1 MPAVGPSP
9 IQRPDPFEETPVVP
23 ANGMDVDIPPDP
35 LARISDGGGAVVT
48 DNPDGTTDVNLDPS
62 DSETSPGEFE
72 PPEHKANLAEYL
84 SPTALASLGTS
95 LGQAIDEDIKSRV
108 EWEATLA
115 NGLKY
120 LGTNI
125 EERTRP
131 FKGASGVF
139 SPVMLTANVRFQATA
154 FGELMPAVG
163 PVKTEVIGA
172 ASDEASARAMRVKPF
187 MNLYL
192 TTLAPEYRPEFRR
205 MLWWVGLDG
214 GAFKK
219 VYQDQILNRP
229 VAPMIRA
236 YDVIVPYG
244 ATDLYTTPRI
254 THRFP
259 VTDREFKQGQ
269 LNGTYLATVV
279 LTEDDP
285 LTKSPDQITQAT
297 DAAVGSRPTK
307 GDIDK
312 SFMFYECHAYLNL
325 DGFEHAEPI
334 LVTGE
339 DGMPTLDADGN
350 PATAG
355 SQKTG
360 LPLPYRVT
368 LDRATMKVVSIYRN
382 WDERDDSYQRQNCFV
397 YYPFVP
403 GMGFYGLGYAHL
415 LGNTARAATALERQ
429 IIDGATLAM
438 MPSGVRAKGAR
449 FADNNVQ
456 VQPLE
461 FPEVDTGGQP
471 IGNFI
476 MPFSFKG
483 ADPASIALL
492 QEVGKGAEQ
501 IASTSD
507 IAVGEGR
514 QDAPVGTTMAL
525 LEASTRIETSI
536 VKGLHDALALELRM
550 IAALFGEYLPEDKP
564 YPFAVAGGQGVI
576 MKSDF
581 SGQVDVIPVSDPN
594 IASGIQRLVRSQAT
608 LQMAQQD
615 PGEHDMHE
623 VYTMVYAD
631 MGYDE
636 DKIAKILPPKA
647 AAVPLDPLSENQ
659 LALMQKPIITADW
672 QDHAAHIAAHQ
683 ALIGLP
689 NMAAHLQ
696 EHIGQQ
702 MRVQVQQAVGQPLPP
717 LGQQMPPQVQNQ
729 IAQLTAAAMAHMQ
742 AAAAA
747 QQPGGAEDP
756 QIKIAQ
762 QALQT
767 QAMEIMQKYSATQV
781 EAQTKIAV
789 ANIDAQSKAADRANG
804 LMIAR
809 TKAGAQE
816 VTHGITPQF
825 PVQ

>member
-1 MPAVGPSP
+1 MAVAPSP
-9 IQRPDPFEETPVVP
+9 FQRPDPFEETPVVP
-23 ANGMDVDIPPDP
+23 ANGMDVDLPPDP
-35 LARISDGGGAVVT
+35 LGRISDSGGAFVVEGPNGEVT
-48 DNPDGTTDVNLDPS
+48 VNLDPS
-62 DSETSPGEFE
+62 DAEAAPGEFD
-72 PPEHKANLAEYL
+72 PPEHKANLAEF
-84 SPTALASLGTS
+84 LASTTLADLGTS
-95 LGQAIDEDIKSRV
+95 LAQAIEEDLKSRT

-125 EERTRP
+125 EERTKP

-154 FGELMPAVG
+154 FGELMPAAG
-163 PVKTEVIGA
+163 PCKTEVIGA
-172 ASDEASARAMRVKPF
+172 PSDEASARAMRVKTF
-187 MNLYL
+187 QNLYL

-219 VYQDQILNRP
+219 IYQDQILNRP

-269 LNGTYLATVV
+269 LNGTYLASIQ

-285 LTKSPDQITQAT
+285 LTGNQDQVSQAT
-297 DAAVGSRPTK
+297 DAAIGARRTK

-312 SFMFYECHAYLNL
+312 SYMFYECHAYLNL
-325 DGFEHAEPI
+325 KGFEHAEPI
-334 LVTGE
+334 LALDETGAAQMDESGEPVT
-339 DGMPTLDADGN
+339 DGST
-350 PATAG
+350 
-355 SQKTG
+355 QTG

-368 LDRATMKVVSIYRN
+368 LDKATSKVVSVYRN
-382 WDERDDSYQRQNCFV
+382 WDEDDDSYQRQNCFV

-550 IAALFGEYLPEDKP
+550 IAALFGEYLPEGEP
-564 YPFAVAGGQGVI
+564 YPYAVAGGQGVI
-576 MKSDF
+576 MKEDF
-581 SGQVDVIPVSDPN
+581 SGQIDVIPVSDPN

-608 LQMAQQD
+608 YQMAQGN
-615 PGEHDMHE
+615 PGDYDMHE
-623 VYTMVYAD
+623 VSKMVLLD
-631 MGYDE
+631 MGYAE
-636 DKIAKILPPKA
+636 DKIDKILPPKA
-647 AAVPLDPLSENQ
+647 TVVPMDPLSENMAI
-659 LALMQKPIITADW
+659 LGQKPVVAGAA
-672 QDHAAHIAAHQ
+672 QDHAAHIAVHQ
-683 ALIGLP
+683 AVMGLP
-689 NMAAHLQ
+689 GGAAHIS
-696 EHIGQQ
+696 EHLGWQ
-702 MRVQVQQAVGQPLPP
+702 MRTQVEQTIGHPLPP
-717 LGQQMPPQVQNQ
+717 PGAPLPPDVENQVAVLV
-729 IAQLTAAAMAHMQ
+729 AQAMAQIQ
-742 AAAAA
+742 AQAVAG
-747 QQPGGAEDP
+747 QPGGPEDP
-756 QIKIAQ
+756 QMKVAQ
-762 QALQT
+762 QALQV
-767 QAMEIMQKYSATQV
+767 QALDIQQKIAA
-781 EAQTKIAV
+781 AQMDSKTKITI
-789 ANIDAQSKAADRANG
+789 ANIQSQDKAADRANR
-804 LMIAR
+804 LQIAR

-816 VTHGITPQF
+816 TVHGITPTF

>member
-1 MPAVGPSP
+1 MAVSP
-9 IQRPDPFEETPVVP
+9 IQRPDPFEETPVVA
-23 ANGMDVDIPPDP
+23 ANSTDVDVPPDP
-35 LARISDGGGAVVT
+35 LAAVSGDGGAVVT
-48 DNPDGTTDVNLDPS
+48 DNPDGTTDVNLDAS
-62 DSETSPGEFE
+62 ASELSPVQFE
-72 PPEHKANLAEYL
+72 PVEHKANLAAFMMPSEL
-84 SPTALASLGTS
+84 SALGAPLA
-95 LGQAIDEDIKSRV
+95 QAIDEDLKSRT

-125 EERTRP
+125 EERTKP
-131 FKGASGVF
+131 FKGASGVY

-154 FGELMPAVG
+154 FGELQPAAG
-163 PVKTEVIGA
+163 PCKTEVIGA
-172 ASDEASARAMRVKPF
+172 ASDEASARAMRVKAF

-192 TTLAPEYRPEFRR
+192 TKLAPEYRPEFRR

-259 VTDREFKQGQ
+259 VTEREFKQGQ
-269 LNGTYLATVV
+269 LNGTYLASIA

-285 LTKSPDQITQAT
+285 LTKTPDQITQAT
-297 DAAVGSRPTK
+297 DSAVGSRPTK

-312 SFMFYECHAYLNL
+312 SYMFYECHAYLNL
-325 DGFEHAEPI
+325 AGFEHDEPI
-334 LVTGE
+334 LV
-339 DGMPTLDADGN
+339 MDGN
-350 PATAG
+350 GVPQMDG
-355 SQKTG
+355 SGEPVTDGSRQTG

-368 LDRATMKVVSIYRN
+368 LDRATQKVVSIYRN
-382 WDERDDSYQRQNCFV
+382 WDENDDSFQRQNCFV

-415 LGNTARAATALERQ
+415 LGNTARASTALERQ

-492 QEVGKGAEQ
+492 QEVTKGAEQ

-536 VKGLHDALALELRM
+536 VKGLHDAQALELQM
-550 IAALFGEYLPEDKP
+550 IADLFGEHLSPTQP

-581 SGQVDVIPVSDPN
+581 GNQVDVVPVSDPN

-615 PGEHDMHE
+615 PVEHDMHE
-623 VYTMVYAD
+623 VYSMVYAD

-636 DKIAKILPPKA
+636 DKIAKILPPKPTI
-647 AAVPLDPLSENQ
+647 VPMDPLSENMAI
-659 LALMQKPIITADW
+659 LGQKPVVAGAA
-672 QDHAAHIAAHQ
+672 QNHAAHIAVHQ
-683 ALIGLP
+683 AVMGLP
-689 NMAAHLQ
+689 GGAAHIS
-696 EHIGQQ
+696 EHLGWQ
-702 MRVQVQQAVGQPLPP
+702 MRTQVEQTIGHPLPP
-717 LGQQMPPQVQNQ
+717 PGTPLPPDIENQVAVLV
-729 IAQLTAAAMAHMQ
+729 AQAMAQIQ
-742 AAAAA
+742 AQAAA
-747 QQPGGAEDP
+747 QQQDGPQDP
-756 QIKIAQ
+756 SAQIAQ
-762 QALQT
+762 QALQI
-767 QAMEIMQKYSATQV
+767 QALDIQQKFAAAQV
-781 EAQTKIAV
+781 DAQTKIAV
-789 ANIDAQSKAADRANG
+789 ANIQSQDKAADRANR
-804 LMIAR
+804 LTIAR

-816 VTHGITPQF
+816 LTHGITPNF
-825 PVQ
+825 PGGQ